1 MFDGCLV
8 NVEGISLGFRV
19 VGRFPKRKEG
29 IRSKNTR
36 RRGKNFATRKE
47 KKKRIV
53 QDIKMRGLQE
63 VTMLIK
69 DADME
74 KAK

>member
-1 MFDGCLV
+1 LV
-8 NVEGISLGFRV
+8 NVEVLSLGFRV
-19 VGRFPKRKEG
+19 LGRFPKGKEG
-29 IRSKNTR
+29 TRSKITR
-36 RRGKNFATRKE
+36 RRGKQFATRKG
-47 KKKRIV
+47 KKRIV

>member
-1 MFDGCLV
+1 MV
-8 NVEGISLGFRV
+8 NVEVLSLGFRV
-19 VGRFPKRKEG
+19 LGRFPKGKEG
-29 IRSKNTR
+29 TR
-36 RRGKNFATRKE
+36 RRGKQFATRKG
-47 KKKRIV
+47 KKRIV